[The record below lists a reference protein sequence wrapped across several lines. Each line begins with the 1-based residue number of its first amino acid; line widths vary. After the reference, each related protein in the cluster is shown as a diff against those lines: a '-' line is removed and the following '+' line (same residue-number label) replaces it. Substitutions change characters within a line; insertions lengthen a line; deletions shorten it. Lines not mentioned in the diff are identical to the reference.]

1 MKLSNDNQIM
11 FNIVPLFGAH
21 QNRNL
26 ASGCDFFMMKK
37 QVHSK
42 SNPLIFKVV
51 EPAQL
56 MEFIMRKMDGISRNK
71 VKHLL
76 ANGVVSVD
84 GERTSQFNFEL
95 QPGMQVE
102 IGKPS
107 AKERFY
113 SKWLKIVYEDKYL
126 VVIDK
131 KEGLLS
137 NSPTVDQETA
147 QSILNQYFTASQQ
160 RCRAHTIH
168 RLDRD
173 TSGLMLFAKDKKI
186 AMSFEENWKEKVY
199 DRRYVAVVEGKLEP
213 REGTVESWLKDNKMF
228 VTYSSPTD
236 NGGKFA
242 VTHYQVLISN
252 KNYSLV
258 DFHLDTGRKNQIRVH
273 AQDLGHPIVGDEKYG
288 STDNSLG
295 RLCLHAYRLCFI
307 HPTTGKEHEF
317 ETPFPKVF
325 EKPFN
330 K

>member
-1 MKLSNDNQIM
+1 MK
-11 FNIVPLFGAH
+11 PEH
-21 QNRNL
+21 
-26 ASGCDFFMMKK
+26 KK
-37 QVHSK
+37 HSR
-42 SNPLIFKVV
+42 SNPLAFKVD
-51 EPAQL
+51 EPAKL
-56 MEFIMRKMDGISRNK
+56 MEFIMKKMDGISRTK
-71 VKHLL
+71 VKQYLS
-76 ANGVVSVD
+76 NGSVMVD
-84 GERTSQFNFEL
+84 GERTSKFDFDL
-95 QPGMQVE
+95 QPGMTVE
-102 IGKPS
+102 IGKPT

-113 SKWLKIVYEDKYL
+113 SKWLKVVYEDKYL

-131 KEGLLS
+131 KEGLLT
-137 NSPTVDQETA
+137 NSPTKEQDTA

-199 DRRYVAVVEGKLEP
+199 DRRYVAVVEGRLEP

-236 NGGKFA
+236 NGGKYA
-242 VTHYQVLISN
+242 ITHYQVLVSN
-252 KNYSLV
+252 NRYSLV
-258 DFHLDTGRKNQIRVH
+258 DFHLETGRKNQIRVH

-307 HPTTGKEHEF
+307 HPVTGK
-317 ETPFPKVF
+317 
-325 EKPFN
+325 
-330 K
+330 

>member
-1 MKLSNDNQIM
+1 MKERK
-11 FNIVPLFGAH
+11 P
-21 QNRNL
+21 
-26 ASGCDFFMMKK
+26 
-37 QVHSK
+37 HSK
-42 SNPLIFKVV
+42 ENPLKFKVL
-51 EPAQL
+51 EPAPL
-56 MEFIMRKMDGISRNK
+56 MEFIMKKMDGISRTK
-71 VKHLL
+71 VKHML

-84 GERTSQFNFEL
+84 GERTSQFDFEL
-95 QPGMQVE
+95 KPGMTVE

-131 KEGLLS
+131 KEGLLT
-137 NSPTVDQETA
+137 NSPGKEQETA

-173 TSGLMLFAKDKKI
+173 TSGLMLFAKDKKV
-186 AMSFEENWKEKVY
+186 AMMFEEDWKEKVY
-199 DRRYVAVVEGKLEP
+199 DRRYVAVCEGKVIP

-242 VTHYQVLISN
+242 VTHYEVLVSN
-252 KNYSLV
+252 SRYSLV
-258 DFHLDTGRKNQIRVH
+258 DFHLETGRKNQIRVH

-288 STDNSLG
+288 SHDNSLG
-295 RLCLHAYRLCFI
+295 RLCLHAYKLCFH
-307 HPTTGKEHEF
+307 HPLKDKDFEF

-325 EKPFN
+325 EKPFH
-330 K
+330 

>member
-1 MKLSNDNQIM
+1 MK
-11 FNIVPLFGAH
+11 PEH
-21 QNRNL
+21 
-26 ASGCDFFMMKK
+26 KK
-37 QVHSK
+37 HSR
-42 SNPLIFKVV
+42 SNPLAFKVDA
-51 EPAQL
+51 PAKL
-56 MEFIMRKMDGISRNK
+56 MEFIMKKMDGISRTK
-71 VKHLL
+71 VKQYLS
-76 ANGVVSVD
+76 NGSVMVD
-84 GERTSQFNFEL
+84 GERTSKFDFDL
-95 QPGMQVE
+95 QPGMTVE
-102 IGKPS
+102 IGKPT

-113 SKWLKIVYEDKYL
+113 SKWLKVVYEDKYL

-131 KEGLLS
+131 KEGLLT
-137 NSPTVDQETA
+137 NSPTKEQDTA

-199 DRRYVAVVEGKLEP
+199 DRRYVAVVEGRLEP

-236 NGGKFA
+236 NGGKYA
-242 VTHYQVLISN
+242 ITHYQVLVSN
-252 KNYSLV
+252 NRYSLV
-258 DFHLDTGRKNQIRVH
+258 DFHLETGRKNQIRVH

-307 HPTTGKEHEF
+307 HPVTGKEHEF

-325 EKPFN
+325 EKPFPQR
-330 K
+330 

>member
-1 MKLSNDNQIM
+1 
-11 FNIVPLFGAH
+11 
-21 QNRNL
+21 
-26 ASGCDFFMMKK
+26 MMKK

-84 GERTSQFNFEL
+84 GERTSQFNFDL

-213 REGTVESWLKDNKMF
+213 RDGTVESWLKDNKMF

-258 DFHLDTGRKNQIRVH
+258 DFHLGTGRKNQIRVH